1 MKRTKQGYSSSKNEK
16 AIYSKYNLTSIIL
29 IISLFVATSCG
40 KDQPESPSLK
50 DDISNQDYVEILEEY
65 LSDLP
70 ENTEVAVALLDE
82 GTTEYIGVHKD
93 NNVLRG
99 ISNSDHI
106 FEIGSITKTF
116 TSVCLSHL
124 VASGEATLEET
135 LQSQFDF
142 PFLEGS
148 NINLRHLANHT
159 SGLPD
164 LPNNSDEIVNY
175 DENDP
180 FATYSVQNLES
191 YLKSH
196 VMLNTPTGSTFS
208 YSNLGAGI
216 LGYILSSKR
225 GSTYEEMIQQLILQ
239 PLGMNNTTSLL
250 SEVDDSKL
258 VDALD
263 ENGNPGYNWNF
274 SEVAAGTGS
283 IKSSVADLEK
293 YARKNMEDD
302 VIYNLP
308 QLPTYEV
315 EEGITMGLGW
325 QIVQAGELELLTHS
339 GATGG
344 YTSMLVIDK
353 ENQRAAIVLSNV
365 SAFNPDVQNIPELA
379 LEFIGYL
386 TYR

>member
-29 IISLFVATSCG
+29 IISLFVTTSCG

-50 DDISNQDYVEILEEY
+50 DDISNQDYVEILEEF
-65 LSDLP
+65 LSDIP
-70 ENTEVAVALLDE
+70 ENTEVAVALLD
-82 GTTEYIGVHKD
+82 GNTTEYIGVHKD

-99 ISNSDHI
+99 ISNSDRI

-124 VASGEATLEET
+124 IASGEATLEET

-148 NINLRHLANHT
+148 TINLRHLANHT

-164 LPNNSDEIVNY
+164 LPDNSDEIVNY

-196 VMLNTPTGSTFS
+196 VMLDAPTGSTFS

-239 PLGMNNTTSLL
+239 PLRMNNTTSLL

-263 ENGNPGYNWNF
+263 GNGNPGYNWNF

-308 QLPTYEV
+308 QASTYEV
-315 EEGITMGLGW
+315 QEGFTMGLGW
-325 QIVQAGELELLTHS
+325 QIIQAGELELLTHS